1 MLVWASVIGDR
12 FGREDMNIGFRVG
25 ACGQMNAEI
34 DVGGARVG
42 APWVGEV
49 LLS

>member
-12 FGREDMNIGFRVG
+12 FGGKDMNIGFRVG

-34 DVGGARVG
+34 DVGGGG
-42 APWVGEV
+42 ASTPWVGEV
-49 LLS
+49 VLS